1 MIDASLHPFES
12 WKKRVVRES
21 RAYYAGRGE
30 PWFLSLWERAK
41 QCANHPLS
49 ADFIARNSKQGK
61 TPWCWNPKEYCD
73 KFDAYAAH
81 GGNMAESPPVNV
93 KVETKVKVEC
103 PAVKAELAA
112 NVEASAVKSEPPIE
126 DPTGQCGP
134 EAETLP
140 APGLSEVQ
148 GTLAL
153 PNPNG
158 GKQAD
163 IPGPGEETFPDS
175 GLSQVQDA
183 LALTSPNGNGND
195 TDPSAQGAQAAPPA
209 NEDVAMA
216 MTQPRP
222 VSDLDVDE
230 QGDAADAAPSAAEG
244 LVSPKEASGDDAAA
258 LSPEVPSCA
267 KEAGCDVAAGSTLSK
282 EAIGEGTPSVEVSTS
297 MPCAAVSA
305 PTEASADAMLN
316 EPVVAMTQIE
326 ESEETLP
333 PAANVFAQPTIS
345 SEDPQDA
352 PKCDGDDAVMAPC
365 APDVSAT
372 ANEDEDEDTILYR
385 KVREYRNHPLFQQYW
400 DQMDPDAKAAFKEE
414 NLTWGEEPGDPLADV
429 EDFEQFLASYQPPP
443 LDKMAAES
451 EMKVAADLALSAAE
465 KSNFYM
471 PDEIKEDYMN
481 ALESR
486 GSACGSHP
494 AKKGQAT

>member
-1 MIDASLHPFES
+1 MGKRGTPAKARETSEKKAKTEDTPSVLNMLQASAGSQMIDASLHPFES

-61 TPWCWNPKEYCD
+61 TSWCWNPKEYCD
-73 KFDAYAAH
+73 KFDAYVAH

-103 PAVKAELAA
+103 PAVKADSDA

-134 EAETLP
+134 EAAETLP

-163 IPGPGEETFPDS
+163 IPGPQKETFPDS

-183 LALTSPNGNGND
+183 LALACPNGNGND
-195 TDPSAQGAQAAPPA
+195 ADPSAQGAQAAPPA

-216 MTQPRP
+216 MTQPQP

-282 EAIGEGTPSVEVSTS
+282 EANGEGTPSVEVSTS

-333 PAANVFAQPTIS
+333 RQQMCLRSLPFPVRMLRMLQNVMVMMLLWHLVLLMFQLRPMRMRMRIPSYIAKFESTETTRSFSSTGTKWIQMQKRLSKKKTLPGVRSQETLWLMSKTLSNSWLPTS
-345 SEDPQDA
+345 
-352 PKCDGDDAVMAPC
+352 
-365 APDVSAT
+365 
-372 ANEDEDEDTILYR
+372 LLR
-385 KVREYRNHPLFQQYW
+385 W
-400 DQMDPDAKAAFKEE
+400 AKW
-414 NLTWGEEPGDPLADV
+414 L
-429 EDFEQFLASYQPPP
+429 
-443 LDKMAAES
+443 
-451 EMKVAADLALSAAE
+451 LS
-465 KSNFYM
+465 
-471 PDEIKEDYMN
+471 
-481 ALESR
+481 LR
-486 GSACGSHP
+486 
-494 AKKGQAT
+494 